1 MRADVFGMVLQ
12 IDTGKKVHRSE
23 CVGGH
28 IYPKGNF
35 PHLAF
40 NLDNIRPISS
50 YGNKKQLD
58 SIADWID
65 KVPLPDFVKDTLKEQ
80 STNQL
85 AKNQIR
91 DTQFYTEVY
100 EKYRKLNEEE
110 KLRLGKYYEIHGY
123 IDDNQ

>member
-1 MRADVFGMVLQ
+1 M
-12 IDTGKKVHRSE
+12 
-23 CVGGH
+23 
-28 IYPKGNF
+28 
-35 PHLAF
+35 AF

-100 EKYRKLNEEE
+100 EKYRKLNDEE
-110 KLRLGKYYEIHGY
+110 KLRLGENYEIHGY

>member
-1 MRADVFGMVLQ
+1 M
-12 IDTGKKVHRSE
+12 
-23 CVGGH
+23 
-28 IYPKGNF
+28 
-35 PHLAF
+35 AF

>member
-1 MRADVFGMVLQ
+1 MRADDFGMVLQ
-12 IDTGKKVHRSE
+12 VDTGKRVHRSE

-35 PHLAF
+35 SHMAF

-58 SIADWID
+58 SIADRLD
-65 KVPLPDFVKDTLKEQ
+65 KVPLPQFVKDTLKEQ

-85 AKNQIR
+85 AKNQLR
-91 DTQFYTEVY
+91 DTPYYKNLYEVY
-100 EKYRKLNEEE
+100 LCKNMEE
-110 KLRLGKYYEIHGY
+110 KQRLGKYYEK
-123 IDDNQ
+123 NLLTTK